1 VVWDSHGLRIEAA
14 NSSLQQILGD
24 VSTDTGAK
32 VEGLRSDQRIF
43 GTYGPGSARDVLSQL
58 LDGTGYNVLMIGDQ
72 GAGTPR
78 QIVLSA
84 QPKGPAPMN
93 NSRDTT
99 SEEEYEAEQQQE
111 QQLQLQQMQQQQMQQ
126 AQPPEPQNN
135 RGSGFQRPEEPGGP
149 PRTPQQIIQQ
159 MQQLQQQQQQNQ
171 NNPQ

>member
-14 NSSLQQILGD
+14 NSSLGQILKD

-43 GTYGPGSARDVLSQL
+43 GTYGPGPAREVLSQL

-72 GAGTPR
+72 GSGTPR
-78 QIVLSA
+78 QIVLSS
-84 QPKGPAPMN
+84 QPTGPAPAAN
-93 NSRDTT
+93 ASRDTMN
-99 SEEEYEAEQQQE
+99 EEDYEAEQQQQE
-111 QQLQLQQMQQQQMQQ
+111 IQQQQFQQ
-126 AQPPEPQNN
+126 PPPEPPNIRNGFQPPAQPPPMT
-135 RGSGFQRPEEPGGP
+135 PGGP

-159 MQQLQQQQQQNQ
+159 MQLEQQQQQQNQ